1 MKTKRPVRDTKE
13 ISLLFS
19 MEFDPSVHNKKG
31 DYTCDK
37 GGTTPAPNCLV
48 FFVAMKLDCDPLVKS
63 FRFGKAQFPFW
74 HPEHKA
80 VINDRYD
87 FDVLLTDGTRRL
99 VYVTSERF
107 LMTKIEEAKVE
118 AGESHAQSV
127 GAEFDFWSEPRI
139 FGDNP
144 AYMRSLVRYVMDK
157 QYLQFADE
165 DEPQTAFGAEGDEA
179 FLNSDEGDDGFSDD
193 HREAA

>member
-1 MKTKRPVRDTKE
+1 MTKRPERDAKE
-13 ISLLFS
+13 ISLLYS
-19 MEFDPSVHNKKG
+19 MEFDPAYHNRK
-31 DYTCDK
+31 DQYACAK
-37 GGTTPAPNCLV
+37 GGTTDAPNSLV
-48 FFVAMKLDCDPLVKS
+48 FFVAMKLDADPLVKS
-63 FRFGKAQFPFW
+63 FRFGKVRFPFW

-87 FDVLLTDGTRRL
+87 FDVTMQDGSRRL

-118 AGESHAQSV
+118 AAESHAGSV
-127 GAEFDFWSEPRI
+127 GAAFDFWSEPRI
-139 FGDNP
+139 FGDDP

-157 QYLQFADE
+157 KYLEYAD
-165 DEPQTAFGAEGDEA
+165 DHDVPPADAEGEA
-179 FLNSDEGDDGFSDD
+179 SLGSDEGDDWFSDD